1 MYQFNIINL
10 TDEKFKE
17 GNVKFNTSTLTFGD
31 SLEHQLFNIDDS
43 SATSNTANIVT
54 NEPIFEMLEIDE
66 NGLPSVILYCGM
78 VFLANNDI
86 SKRDK
91 DFLEQTVN
99 WQQQSKTFVITSGKE
114 YVISERKIFRPTK
127 IILFNLSIPNAR
139 VGDISGGASVS
150 SGNFHDAS
158 NGNYSLP
165 STPKTPSSDP
175 QQLSWWQKT
184 LLVIALIMDIMGQAL
199 WALVML
205 RQNFGDIYKGLFKIP
220 LWIIDKLT
228 GGKYKLVEKYDAF
241 LERTGLVTAKSAEK
255 KFKESISN
263 FKESGEVPKDLEANI
278 TKVKQRIQ
286 VKSQEIRQAKA
297 DGKSTEELDAE
308 LEKLKNYRDE
318 LIAKKNEIIGK
329 GKSELEEE
337 YQAFLEEGGE
347 EALDEK
353 IADLETSIKS
363 ASGTEKTAFKDDLKT
378 LKSKKE
384 LFESAKKADRE
395 TLYDVNDGEALQAKL
410 NKFFEKAGD
419 KKQQFLDKLDS
430 TKTKAENLEEDG
442 TGELDEELE
451 AQFQS
456 ILDYAKEKNLK
467 IKIEEDVPQDVVTE
481 SDKAITN
488 TDVVET
494 ETSTLIEDAST
505 KSIQDLLAD
514 DSSMLGNL
522 LNIMFDKL
530 TNLLNQILPYKEQ
543 IEAALEPYLS
553 AISTRI
559 SSTIDSWTRGLYK
572 DVATEAET
580 EAENLGETVGKEML
594 DSVETTL
601 EDASLAVGG

>member
-31 SLEHQLFNIDDS
+31 SVEHQLFNTDDS
-43 SATSNTANIVT
+43 STTSNKANIIT
-54 NEPIFEMLEIDE
+54 NQPVFEMLEIDE
-66 NGLPSVILYCGM
+66 NGFPSIIFYCGL
-78 VFLANNDI
+78 VFLANNNI

-99 WQQQSKTFVITSGKE
+99 WQQQSETFVITSGKE

-127 IILFNLSIPNAR
+127 IVLFNLSIPNAR

-158 NGNYSLP
+158 SGSYSLP
-165 STPKTPSSDP
+165 TNPTAPNSD
-175 QQLSWWQKT
+175 QQITWWQKT
-184 LLVIALIMDIMGQAL
+184 LLVIALIIDIMGQAL
-199 WALVML
+199 WAVAMV
-205 RQNFGDIYKGLFKIP
+205 RMNVGDIYKGLFKIP

-241 LERTGLVTAKSAEK
+241 LEKTGLVTAESAEK

-263 FKESGEVPKDLEANI
+263 YKESGKVPKDLEANI
-278 TKVKQRIQ
+278 TKVKQKIQ
-286 VKSQEIRQAKA
+286 VKNQEIQQAKA

-318 LIAKKNEIIGK
+318 LTAEKKEIIGK

-337 YQAFLEEGGE
+337 YQNFLEEGGE
-347 EALDEK
+347 DALDEK
-353 IADLETSIKS
+353 IGELETSINTV
-363 ASGTEKTAFKDDLKT
+363 SGAEKTALKNELKT

-384 LFESAKKADRE
+384 VFESAKKADRE
-395 TLYDVNDGEALQAKL
+395 TLYGNDGEELQAKL

-442 TGELDEELE
+442 AAELDEELE
-451 AQFQS
+451 TQFQS

-467 IKIEEDVPQDVVTE
+467 IEIGEDVPQDVVTE
-481 SDKAITN
+481 SDKTITN
-488 TDVVET
+488 SDEVET
-494 ETSTLIEDAST
+494 ETSTLIEEAST

-522 LNIMFDKL
+522 LNTMFEKL
-530 TNLLNQILPYKEQ
+530 TNLLDELLPYKEQ
-543 IEAALEPYLS
+543 IEAALQPYLS

-559 SSTIDSWTRGLYK
+559 SSTIDSWTRGMEK
-572 DVATEAET
+572 EVATEAET
-580 EAENLGETVGKEML
+580 EAEDLGETFLEE
-594 DSVETTL
+594 VEDTVKTTL
-601 EDASLAVGG
+601 EDFSFAAGG